1 MTDEIDLDDIE
12 TESESE
18 TGNDGDWLWRD
29 DADQSQPEQSDS
41 PEAETRAARNADP
54 GGGSTTDEDGGSGAV
69 PHVPHENKD
78 RPAGIPVE
86 GGGSGG
92 GAGRSA
98 DPEAAQPEASEA
110 DSQQASGPHG
120 GDADDMTLALT
131 YEAAKRLE
139 NPAYV
144 FADAAEWADWLG
156 LVGDVP
162 AHVINRFQREH
173 TIDVDFF
180 SGSGTGPTERLA
192 EINRHSMFYAERFVL
207 VGVPEE
213 AGWTPD
219 GWEFL
224 PLEDA
229 AEKAE
234 WQVE

>member
-18 TGNDGDWLWRD
+18 PRNDGDWLWRD
-29 DADQSQPEQSDS
+29 DADQSPPEQPDFQR
-41 PEAETRAARNADP
+41 AESGARSANP
-54 GGGSTTDEDGGSGAV
+54 EDGSVADEGGNSGAV

-92 GAGRSA
+92 GAGRTAEAESA
-98 DPEAAQPEASEA
+98 RREPSEG
-110 DSQQASGPHG
+110 DRQQASGPHG

-156 LVGDVP
+156 LVGEVP

-173 TIDVDFF
+173 TVDVDFF

-192 EINRHSMFYAERFVL
+192 EIDRHSMFYAERFVL

-213 AGWTPD
+213 AGWAPD

-224 PLEDA
+224 PLEEA

-234 WQVE
+234 WVVE

>member
-1 MTDEIDLDDIE
+1 MT
-12 TESESE
+12 
-18 TGNDGDWLWRD
+18 
-29 DADQSQPEQSDS
+29 
-41 PEAETRAARNADP
+41 
-54 GGGSTTDEDGGSGAV
+54 GSGVTIPTSPRRSKTPRKPIPGPLGARTRRTETSLTVVPGRSHTSLTRIKTGRRAFPSKAAV
-69 PHVPHENKD
+69 P
-78 RPAGIPVE
+78 
-86 GGGSGG
+86 GG

-98 DPEAAQPEASEA
+98 DSESAQPEASEA
-110 DSQQASGPHG
+110 DGQQASGPHG

-131 YEAAKRLE
+131 YEAAKRLA

-156 LVGDVP
+156 LVGEVP

-192 EINRHSMFYAERFVL
+192 EIDRHSMFYAERFVL

-213 AGWTPD
+213 AGWAPD

>member
-1 MTDEIDLDDIE
+1 MTEKIDLDDIE
-12 TESESE
+12 TESEPDA
-18 TGNDGDWLWRD
+18 GNDGDWLWRD
-29 DADQSQPEQSDS
+29 DADQSPPDVSEPDGT
-41 PEAETRAARNADP
+41 EDDARNAGAEQAGDA
-54 GGGSTTDEDGGSGAV
+54 SDASGPEAV
-69 PHVPHENKD
+69 PHIPHENKD
-78 RPAGIPVE
+78 KPAGIPVE

-92 GAGRSA
+92 GTGRST
-98 DPEAAQPEASEA
+98 ETASAEPSET
-110 DSQQASGPHG
+110 DGQQASGPHG

-131 YEAAKRLE
+131 YEAAKRLA

-156 LVGDVP
+156 LVGEVP

-192 EINRHSMFYAERFVL
+192 EIDTHSMFYAERFVL

-213 AGWTPD
+213 AERAPE

-224 PLEDA
+224 PLEAA
-229 AEKAE
+229 AEKAD